1 MSQSILFFFLTLMFP
16 MVSTQA
22 LKRVMQFATE
32 ICRGLPKPVLQ
43 IYFAPVVLLK

>member
-1 MSQSILFFFLTLMFP
+1 MSQSIFYFYFFLTLTFP
-16 MVSTQA
+16 IQA

-32 ICRGLPKPVLQ
+32 ICHGLPKPVLQ